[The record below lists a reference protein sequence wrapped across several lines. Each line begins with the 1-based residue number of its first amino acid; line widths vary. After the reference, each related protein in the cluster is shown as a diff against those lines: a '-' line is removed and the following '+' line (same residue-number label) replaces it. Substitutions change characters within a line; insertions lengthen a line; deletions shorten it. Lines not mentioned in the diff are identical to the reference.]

1 MGYRDRYSEN
11 MRIKLNDLTYRSM
24 IRNFW
29 YRFDSNFQ
37 EMFIGTFS
45 ALTLRLTGA
54 LLQFAFNVLLAR
66 LLGARGVGLYSLA
79 LSISTLCSCLSRW
92 GMDQAVIKICAIK
105 ADQNL
110 WSDVKLSVSKGC
122 RFIMLVGGVI
132 SVAVWLAAPML
143 ATRVFNDADL
153 VFPIRFMSLSIVP
166 FSLLNLIAEAL
177 RGLKKILHSTFLQAV
192 CVPLF
197 SGILFVAASLAK
209 ITITG
214 ALFAYLTATIITTF
228 IGIWVWKRALP
239 SDERMTIPGC
249 MSIRDILVLSIPMGW
264 ATVMVMIMGMAGSIV
279 LGIFGTSEEIGIY
292 SAALRLSMLMTI
304 ALLAV
309 NSITAPKFAALYNSQ
324 ALHDLEKLAQRAN
337 ILMLLIASPLLLLY
351 FTFPSLVMGIFG
363 NEFRQGGVILRVLT
377 IGQTFTLITGSVG
390 NLLLMTRYENVMK
403 WINVT
408 AALSNIFLSF
418 LLVPFW
424 GGLGAAWAHAISLIL
439 LNIFAFFSV
448 WKLLQL
454 SAMPFWKRTQ
464 PN

>member
-1 MGYRDRYSEN
+1 
-11 MRIKLNDLTYRSM
+11 
-24 IRNFW
+24 
-29 YRFDSNFQ
+29 
-37 EMFIGTFS
+37 
-45 ALTLRLTGA
+45 
-54 LLQFAFNVLLAR
+54 
-66 LLGARGVGLYSLA
+66 
-79 LSISTLCSCLSRW
+79 
-92 GMDQAVIKICAIK
+92 
-105 ADQNL
+105 
-110 WSDVKLSVSKGC
+110 
-122 RFIMLVGGVI
+122 
-132 SVAVWLAAPML
+132 
-143 ATRVFNDADL
+143 
-153 VFPIRFMSLSIVP
+153 
-166 FSLLNLIAEAL
+166 
-177 RGLKKILHSTFLQAV
+177 
-192 CVPLF
+192 
-197 SGILFVAASLAK
+197 
-209 ITITG
+209 
-214 ALFAYLTATIITTF
+214 
-228 IGIWVWKRALP
+228 
-239 SDERMTIPGC
+239 
-249 MSIRDILVLSIPMGW
+249 MGW
-264 ATVMVMIMGMAGSIV
+264 ATVMVMIMGMAGPIV

-324 ALHDLEKLAQRAN
+324 ALHDLEKLVQRAN